1 MQIARGLGAAQE
13 KGIIHRDLKPDN
25 LFVTKD
31 GRVKILDFG
40 LVKLTPGAPPTRSP
54 DITEPTA
61 SARESGAVL
70 GTVGYVSPE
79 QIRGQAV
86 DHRTDIFGFGAVLYE
101 MLSGR
106 RAFRGGTPTET
117 LAAILKEDPPEL
129 AREGRGIPLALAR
142 VAHRC
147 LEKRP
152 EQRFHSAE
160 DVAFALEALS
170 DAPAAPGPSGE
181 RGRRRGPHLVSRRE
195 SHCLLPTNRDRAG
208 LLRRARPGRPRAKGP
223 HVSRH

>member
-1 MQIARGLGAAQE
+1 VQIARGLGAAHE

-40 LVKLTPGAPPTRSP
+40 LVKLTPAASLTQSS
-54 DITEPTA
+54 DDTEPTVPA
-61 SARESGAVL
+61 TESGAVL

-106 RAFRGGTPTET
+106 RAFRGETPTET
-117 LAAILKEDPPEL
+117 LAAILEEDPPEL
-129 AREGRGIPLALAR
+129 AREGRGIPPALAR
-142 VAHRC
+142 IVHRC

-152 EQRFHSAE
+152 EQRFHSARTWRSPWRPCRTRRPHRVHRE
-160 DVAFALEALS
+160 GVVGVVGPS
-170 DAPAAPGPSGE
+170 WPPWPWRPRSRPAARSGFSC
-181 RGRRRGPHLVSRRE
+181 RAGPHRSP
-195 SHCLLPTNRDRAG
+195 LLPLG
-208 LLRRARPGRPRAKGP
+208 S
-223 HVSRH
+223 SR